1 MARRIEVEL
10 TSKRDDG
17 ELTWRAAGAR
27 EPRGLVAA
35 DLLPAGAKVGDV
47 LRVEIETAVDGIE
60 IVAVL
65 PSKEREKASATETI
79 EILGSRREGAL
90 VTTNVSGG
98 RSQRRDRGG
107 RPPSD
112 AHDDRGDR
120 GGRGDRKE
128 RKAPRKG
135 EGRGQAPARARAG
148 GKGDERRPRGARPDR
163 PRQPQEPTRPAAKRL
178 RAQRA
183 HRQAILEGLPEEQ
196 RPLAELLLQGGMPA
210 LRQAIDRQRDE
221 AKVASQPALHPQPLL
236 ELAEQLL
243 PRLREAEWR
252 DRADAAMKDLDELDL
267 RDLRS
272 VVTAAETGARDDEAR
287 ALADSLR
294 SGLTRRLEREQAEWM
309 TELAELLRDG
319 RIVRALRL
327 SSRPPKAGA
336 LLPADIAGQ
345 LAEQASAALT
355 AEISAQRWGTVLEAV
370 AFSPVRQRVAATSI
384 PDSPPAELKSAVQK
398 LADRIPVI
406 ASQFGVTVQ
415 RRNGA
420 SKPVPQPT
428 H

>member
-35 DLLPAGAKVGDV
+35 NLLPAGVKVGDV
-47 LRVEIETAVDGIE
+47 LRVEIETGVDGIE

-65 PSKEREKASATETI
+65 PSKEREKATAAETI
-79 EILGSRREGAL
+79 EILGSRREGPL

-107 RPPSD
+107 RPPRD
-112 AHDDRGDR
+112 THDDRGDR

-128 RKAPRKG
+128 RKGPRKG
-135 EGRGQAPARARAG
+135 EGRGQAPARSRAG

-178 RAQRA
+178 RAHRA
-183 HRQAILEGLPEEQ
+183 HRQAILEGLSEEQ

-272 VVTAAETGARDDEAR
+272 VVTAAETGARDDDAR
-287 ALADSLR
+287 ALAESLR
-294 SGLTRRLEREQAEWM
+294 SGLTHRLEREQAEWM

-355 AEISAQRWGTVLEAV
+355 AEISVQRWGTVLEAV